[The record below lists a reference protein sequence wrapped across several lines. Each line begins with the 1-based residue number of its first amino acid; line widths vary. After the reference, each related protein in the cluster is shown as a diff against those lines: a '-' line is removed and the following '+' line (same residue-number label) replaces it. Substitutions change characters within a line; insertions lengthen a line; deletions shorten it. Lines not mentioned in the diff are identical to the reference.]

1 MSRRISYNTPNPQR
15 YFSWGKTCP
24 ECNSKDIRMRENP
37 NHPMWKCRNCGAEFD
52 SSKSDT
58 KRIDGHNCAF
68 YGDQEN
74 CPVPYDEPVN
84 CGLFHLCET
93 VTTQNKHTKR
103 T

>member
-1 MSRRISYNTPNPQR
+1 MTTWAQNIQANKDYPCE
-15 YFSWGKTCP
+15 TCTLLN
-24 ECNSKDIRMRENP
+24 EKGNCTLDKKEYLLCMLRQKKHHSIR
-37 NHPMWKCRNCGAEFD
+37 
-52 SSKSDT
+52 SDT

-93 VTTQNKHTKR
+93 VTTQNKHKKR
-103 T
+103 